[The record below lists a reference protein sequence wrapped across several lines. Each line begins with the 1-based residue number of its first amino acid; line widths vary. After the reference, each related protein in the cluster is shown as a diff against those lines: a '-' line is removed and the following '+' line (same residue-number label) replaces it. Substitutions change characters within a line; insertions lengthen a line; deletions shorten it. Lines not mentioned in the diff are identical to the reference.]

1 MVDQGTEERKVKRT
15 RAAVLRD
22 KVVIRLAGNEHGLL
36 IAELLKENGIDL
48 PATDWSVVSQHWLI
62 ATVEE
67 NVIGCVMVIPT
78 KPIAFLEFLFV
89 SPSAP
94 FKLRAIA
101 VRKLALQGAGTL
113 MLAGCSWALGTI
125 SRQHQ
130 VWKEILEKNG
140 AVSVGNVAMM
150 AKRLKV

>member
-1 MVDQGTEERKVKRT
+1 MLEQPVQERKRT

-48 PATDWSVVSQHWLI
+48 PATDWSQVSSHWLI

-101 VRKLALQGAGTL
+101 VRKLALQGMQTL
-113 MLAGCSWALGTI
+113 MLAGCSWAFGTI
-125 SRQHQ
+125 AREHQ
-130 VWKEILEKNG
+130 AWGEILAKNG
-140 AVSVGNVAMM
+140 AVPVGNVAMV